1 MYATVSSRFP
11 FITPSVIEKAFIFLI
26 VFFSKGGANECQTL
40 TVGITIDDNQKWPW
54 KDAFSNMNTTE
65 FKMLESNLTSAVS
78 NVVKCLSSIFN
89 KALVNVQVTRTYNYF

>member
-11 FITPSVIEKAFIFLI
+11 FITPSVVEKAFTFLI

-54 KDAFSNMNTTE
+54 KDAYSRMSTIE

-78 NVVKCLSSIFN
+78 NVEKRLSSNFT
-89 KALVNVQVTRTYNYF
+89 KDL

>member
-54 KDAFSNMNTTE
+54 KEAYSRMSTIE

-78 NVVKCLSSIFN
+78 NVEKRLSSNFT
-89 KALVNVQVTRTYNYF
+89 KHL

>member
-11 FITPSVIEKAFIFLI
+11 FITPSVIEKAFTFLI
-26 VFFSKGGANECQTL
+26 FFFSKGGDNECQNR

-54 KDAFSNMNTTE
+54 KDAYSRMNTIE

-78 NVVKCLSSIFN
+78 NVVKVF
-89 KALVNVQVTRTYNYF
+89 VQYF